1 MIETLFLPYLL
12 LLLLL
17 PSLAWWRWGLPAAL
31 LVTVAE
37 LALVGLVFYL
47 MAAYDLFP
55 KIEPGRPFQNP
66 EERSAWQQAASG
78 LLVYGYLFLPA
89 AAALCGGVLAAAMAI
104 LRGIWRGVSVMR
116 RGGGTSADGA
126 NNQSL

>member
-31 LVTVAE
+31 LATVAG
-37 LALVGLVFYL
+37 LILVALVFYL
-47 MAAYDLFP
+47 MAAYNLFP

-66 EERSAWQQAASG
+66 EEQSAWQQAASG

-89 AAALCGGVLAAAMAI
+89 AVALCGGVLAAAMAI
-104 LRGIWRGVSVMR
+104 FRGIWRGASVMR
-116 RGGGTSADGA
+116 RRGGTSADGPA
-126 NNQSL
+126 G